1 VVLILAQQRLFF
13 SSLLQVSFVMIIQQ
27 RTVIILLQFFLV
39 LLVFFGPDRTLGL
52 YPATD
57 DDTNVHCSQN
67 SDENLTQCED
77 FDEDSGEADHAG
89 NPEYS
94 LQDNAL
100 WPLFTAT
107 AGRLYPNI
115 SKLSLPVVYLPVF
128 APPKLIA

>member
-39 LLVFFGPDRTLGL
+39 LLVFFGPDRTLRL
-52 YPATD
+52 YPATVD
-57 DDTNVHCSQN
+57 VINCLQN

-94 LQDNAL
+94 LQPNAL

-115 SKLSLPVVYLPVF
+115 SKQSLPVVYLPVF
-128 APPKLIA
+128 APPKIIA

>member
-1 VVLILAQQRLFF
+1 
-13 SSLLQVSFVMIIQQ
+13 MIIQQ

-39 LLVFFGPDRTLGL
+39 LLVFFGPDRTLRL
-52 YPATD
+52 HPATVD
-57 DDTNVHCSQN
+57 ATNIHCSQN

-77 FDEDSGEADHAG
+77 FDEDAGEVDHAS

-94 LQDNAL
+94 LQANAS
-100 WPLFTAT
+100 WPLFAAT
-107 AGRLYPNI
+107 AGRRYPNI